1 MPRINLHN
9 SLLNMVVVSVS
20 PGIGRVDTVP
30 GHGIMQVEQ
39 TVSKKEKLVSLCF
52 LFSISC
58 EKQSLTCFLI
68 DIYILIDIS

>member
-1 MPRINLHN
+1 M
-9 SLLNMVVVSVS
+9 S

-30 GHGIMQVEQ
+30 GHGIMQVER
-39 TVSKKEKLVSLCF
+39 TVSKIEKLVVSLCF